1 MMKPDTG
8 IRHILVVATLAICT
22 MLPKPSEATIVE
34 FQTVMGTFEVNLYD
48 NATPA
53 TVTNFL
59 EYVNSGAYTDTLFH
73 RSVSGFV
80 IQGGGFLFDM
90 QLPLNGLP
98 ANASVPNEPV
108 YANVRGTIAMAKLA
122 GNPDSA
128 TSQWFFNLANNS
140 GGLDDQNGGFTVF
153 GEVVGNGMDV
163 VNAIANLQTFDLGG
177 ALTAIPLRDY
187 SSDDFNANVL
197 VEEEHLIL
205 ISAII
210 VSDSTVDSAAGLNPT
225 PTTRSSGGGNNG
237 GGGGGGAISF
247 WMALALFFVLMRA
260 LVVRG
265 RRNTG

>member
-8 IRHILVVATLAICT
+8 IKHILVVATLAICT
-22 MLPKPSEATIVE
+22 MLPKESEATIVE

-59 EYVNSGAYTDTLFH
+59 EYVNSGAYTNTLFH
-73 RSVSGFV
+73 RSVSDFV
-80 IQGGGFLFDM
+80 VQGGGFLFDM

-98 ANASVPNEPV
+98 ANASIANEPV
-108 YANVRGTIAMAKLA
+108 YASVRGTIAMAKLA

-128 TSQWFFNLANNS
+128 TSQWFFNLSNNS

-163 VNAIANLQTFDLGG
+163 VTAIANLQTFDLGG
-177 ALTAIPLRDY
+177 ALAAIPLRDY
-187 SSDDFNANVL
+187 SSDDFNNNVP

-205 ISAII
+205 VSAII
-210 VSDSTVDSAAGLNPT
+210 VTDSTVDSAAGLNPT
-225 PTTRSSGGGNNG
+225 PTTRGSGGGNG
-237 GGGGGGAISF
+237 GGGGGGGAFGF
-247 WMALALFFVLMRA
+247 WMALALLSMQMRRLA
-260 LVVRG
+260 
-265 RRNTG
+265 RRAR